1 MQAQNK
7 FAVMLWPTDSGKMS
21 VHSLGKIKEPL
32 KPWNDFKLGDKG
44 KASYPGYKEL
54 WDFEILAIGEC
65 RKSMDKKL
73 TELIE
78 KKQATADTGLDNTVN
93 ANRIDRPALAETTP
107 GHTPNRK
114 RKQTTNVG
122 VKQTRT
128 KKKKDTCGK
137 TVKKSKGAEKHDSDD
152 EENDGNSPAVT
163 REAIK
168 TAVDSLLR
176 SRNEKNHMTTPP
188 LVAANPQQTSY
199 EDDSQRVQQQPY
211 ENQSHVPHAQI
222 SQQHLSHQ
230 PVQQPISNHKEL
242 HLPVTPQLPQQNES
256 CVPHPQIS
264 QQHLSHQPV
273 QQPISNHKELHLP
286 VTPQLPQQNESCV
299 PVTQLSQQNKWH
311 DIPFHQQM
319 SQQNPSM
326 QIPLHQLSPQQSQS
340 SLPVPKQLFQQNQ
353 SQQLYPYNSNMF
365 NQPST
370 SNGQNSFPYM
380 SMLMNNNDHQF
391 QQDIQVPP
399 IRQSLETAYNWP
411 ISSHTSSFCES
422 GTSFEPLTEQV
433 ISDDEKEDTDDQSQC
448 HKCCDQLKYLKKE
461 IKELK
466 KDVEKLKKKSK
477 KNQSSDLKDADQLDI
492 DNNRQENNM
501 VNGYTKDEIERTV
514 KSRSDVTQAVK
525 ATMPMVFNEEE
536 LRNCSLLGQKK
547 NTKTDDPRPGLDETK
562 RSFLEDL
569 IAKAYT
575 VAIKEVR
582 GKMRDRL
589 KMFAR
594 K

>member
-93 ANRIDRPALAETTP
+93 ANRIDRPALAED
-107 GHTPNRK
+107 HTWTYT
-114 RKQTTNVG
+114 Q
-122 VKQTRT
+122 Q
-128 KKKKDTCGK
+128 KKKTNNKCG
-137 TVKKSKGAEKHDSDD
+137 SAEKHDSDD

-188 LVAANPQQTSY
+188 LVAAKPQQTSY

-264 QQHLSHQPV
+264 QQHLSHQP
-273 QQPISNHKELHLP
+273 ISNHKELHLP
-286 VTPQLPQQNESCV
+286 VTPQLPQQNES
-299 PVTQLSQQNKWH
+299 
-311 DIPFHQQM
+311 
-319 SQQNPSM
+319 
-326 QIPLHQLSPQQSQS
+326 
-340 SLPVPKQLFQQNQ
+340 
-353 SQQLYPYNSNMF
+353 
-365 NQPST
+365 
-370 SNGQNSFPYM
+370 
-380 SMLMNNNDHQF
+380 
-391 QQDIQVPP
+391 
-399 IRQSLETAYNWP
+399 
-411 ISSHTSSFCES
+411 
-422 GTSFEPLTEQV
+422 
-433 ISDDEKEDTDDQSQC
+433 
-448 HKCCDQLKYLKKE
+448 
-461 IKELK
+461 
-466 KDVEKLKKKSK
+466 
-477 KNQSSDLKDADQLDI
+477 
-492 DNNRQENNM
+492 
-501 VNGYTKDEIERTV
+501 
-514 KSRSDVTQAVK
+514 
-525 ATMPMVFNEEE
+525 
-536 LRNCSLLGQKK
+536 
-547 NTKTDDPRPGLDETK
+547 
-562 RSFLEDL
+562 
-569 IAKAYT
+569 
-575 VAIKEVR
+575 
-582 GKMRDRL
+582 
-589 KMFAR
+589 
-594 K
+594 